1 MLGAGRRVQGA
12 RDEVAHGLEFRNC
25 LHRLPTVGIWNL
37 EFFSKSQKA
46 IKQVSDKSQ
55 KAIKQVSDK
64 SQNTMKQ
71 VSNKSQK
78 TIIQV
83 PNKSQKTII
92 QVPNKSQ

>member
-46 IKQVSDKSQ
+46 IKQF
-55 KAIKQVSDK
+55 ADK

>member
-1 MLGAGRRVQGA
+1 YTGYRR
-12 RDEVAHGLEFRNC
+12 LEFICDC

-46 IKQVSDKSQ
+46 IKQVP
-55 KAIKQVSDK
+55 DK